1 MRGSGRRA
9 RPDDDGG
16 ASTVTLRRQLSITLA
31 VAGAVLLLIVTAA
44 AYSLTQVFSVQG
56 RVTGFYYDAIV
67 SGDDLSGWLDDA
79 STALDAY
86 VVVGYEPG
94 LAPFDESPQSATQD
108 VRAALVEELGE
119 GSSTVNE
126 LDAAVDAATAWR
138 TGYAEPVLA
147 LPRTGGSIAVPTGL
161 DRLGVSLYATARADA
176 SEFTRHLRTDRD
188 LAAQRLTSS
197 TRLLFV
203 TVLILTLAALGVGL
217 GVWFTLQRR
226 ILEPLADLAAKVEA
240 VSAGSLDQAVHT
252 HAPGEIATLA
262 NAVDSMRV
270 ALVEQMAEASS
281 SRAEIAE
288 AHRQVTEQAE
298 ELRRSNRDLEQF
310 AYVASHDLQEPLRKV
325 ASFTQLLQKRYGGQ
339 LDDRADQY
347 IEFAVDGAKRM
358 QRLIQ
363 DLLGFSRVG
372 RSLDEPRTIALADA
386 LDEALVNLEPALEGL
401 GARIEVS
408 DLPTVVGQPT
418 LLVQLFQNLVGNAI
432 KFRSP
437 DRPPVVSI
445 GAERRSP
452 AGRSG
457 ARTTASGWT
466 LSTPT
471 GSSSSS
477 RGSIPKTS
485 MRGRGSGSR
494 CARRSWNTTVGTSGS
509 TPPRTSPTAAW
520 SARPSAGPT
529 PTRPWCLPTRSW
541 SAVLRRW
548 SYPHPLT
555 HRRRPATPCRTQGAL
570 WRISRRTSDRT
581 DRRRGSLV
589 GRGRPG

>member
-445 GAERRSP
+445 GAERRE
-452 AGRSG
+452 
-457 ARTTASGWT
+457 SGWEIWCADNGIGVDAQYADRVFVIFQRLHPKDVYAGT
-466 LSTPT
+466 GIGLALCKKIVEYHGGDIWIDTSTDEPDSSVVGT
-471 GSSSSS
+471 TIRWTHPDPAVVPADEVVVSGVATVELSSSTDA
-477 RGSIPKTS
+477 PTS
-485 MRGRGSGSR
+485 TGDALPNPGR
-494 CARRSWNTTVGTSGS
+494 
-509 TPPRTSPTAAW
+509 
-520 SARPSAGPT
+520 
-529 PTRPWCLPTRSW
+529 
-541 SAVLRRW
+541 AVENLEEN
-548 SYPHPLT
+548 
-555 HRRRPATPCRTQGAL
+555 Q
-570 WRISRRTSDRT
+570 
-581 DRRRGSLV
+581 
-589 GRGRPG
+589 